1 VVGAALAREAAW
13 SPCSWQSGRGAAL
26 DDLAAAAASTLQGF
40 EPMRNM
46 ISPCRYPL
54 LLHPRRYSLLA
65 FDCMC
70 SGIMFGIS
78 QSFRTCSDRTISMTL
93 PVVLTLLHMVLQ
105 MVLLAMYGGGMF
117 KRGAFLSLACS
128 HMMVCNGSWCS
139 FMTVTVFSVCTAC
152 TQQMCDRFVTRVRG
166 VRTVHGL
173 SIMMVRSGPTSFG
186 WCILSI

>member
-1 VVGAALAREAAW
+1 MPFSTSWRHRRGRSGAGPRGGMEPVLLAKWPR
-13 SPCSWQSGRGAAL
+13 RAL
-26 DDLAAAAASTLQGF
+26 DDPAAAAASTFQGF

-93 PVVLTLLHMVLQ
+93 PVVLTLLHI
-105 MVLLAMYGGGMF
+105 YGVTN
-117 KRGAFLSLACS
+117 GALGN
-128 HMMVCNGSWCS
+128 VWWWDVQTWCFS
-139 FMTVTVFSVCTAC
+139 QLRVFSYDGLQWIVVFVH
-152 TQQMCDRFVTRVRG
+152 DRDRV
-166 VRTVHGL
+166 
-173 SIMMVRSGPTSFG
+173 
-186 WCILSI
+186 